1 MPGSPYLTDPPKKL
15 TTWRRVLMFSI
26 PGVLA
31 SAYLAVMFD
40 VVLEMMV
47 VLTAFFALS
56 AIMRK

>member
-1 MPGSPYLTDPPKKL
+1 
-15 TTWRRVLMFSI
+15 
-26 PGVLA
+26 LA
-31 SAYLAVMFD
+31 TVALAVMFD